1 MATTKAT
8 AEARKGYD
16 MGAGPDGKPLPD
28 FDKWD
33 KIQTGFAPYWHPEP
47 NKYCFGRVVAKDIRN
62 PKFTR
67 YLLVAACDHDCRRGP
82 KNEDATN
89 GEAMGEW
96 VKVKAGQTFSITDY
110 HSISEE
116 LDLQL
121 FMLMK
126 YDIQFPVRIL
136 AERKKKTAHPDG
148 NRTVWEFDVRNEPKH
163 TPLLT
168 KHRGEFLKLKAAE
181 AGEEREQL
189 EA

>member
-1 MATTKAT
+1 MAATKT
-8 AEARKGYD
+8 EAKKGYN

-47 NKYCFGRVVAKDIRN
+47 GKFCFGRVVAKDARN
-62 PKFTR
+62 PKFVR
-67 YLLVAACDHDCRRGP
+67 YLLVAACDHECRRGP
-82 KNEDATN
+82 KNDESSEGAV
-89 GEAMGEW
+89 GEW
-96 VKVKAGQTFSITDY
+96 VKVKAGETFSITDY
-110 HSISEE
+110 HSVSDE

-126 YDIQFPVRIL
+126 HDIQFPVRIL
-136 AERKKKTAHPDG
+136 AEKKKKTNHPEG
-148 NRTVWEFDVRNEPKH
+148 NRSVWEFDVRNDPKF

-168 KHRGEFLKLKAAE
+168 KHRGEYMKLKASGE
-181 AGEEREQL
+181 GEEREQL